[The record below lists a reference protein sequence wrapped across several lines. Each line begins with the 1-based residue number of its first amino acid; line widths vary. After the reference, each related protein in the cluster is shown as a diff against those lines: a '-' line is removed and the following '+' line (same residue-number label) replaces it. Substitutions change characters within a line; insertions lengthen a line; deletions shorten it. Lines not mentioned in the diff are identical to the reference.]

1 MFRMIGFII
10 FWIAVGM
17 ALSLLVR
24 SPVIRTLWV
33 IVLIL
38 VGYNLFCCGK

>member
-1 MFRMIGFII
+1 MCRMIGFII
-10 FWIAVGM
+10 FWIAIGL

-33 IVLIL
+33 IVLMLI
-38 VGYNLFCCGK
+38 GYNLFCSGK